1 MQCVDAEQKLA
12 ARSHG
17 RALQEDQPRRVDVGF
32 AQLLFRAVDGV
43 QRNLSGPLFQ
53 SENQNL
59 NHE

>member
-1 MQCVDAEQKLA
+1 MRRVDAEQKLG

-17 RALQEDQPRRVDVGF
+17 RALQEDQQRRVDVEF
-32 AQLLFRAVDGV
+32 ARLLFRVVDGV
-43 QRNLSGPLFQ
+43 QRNLSGPLFR